1 MHVLYWE
8 MPLSLFI
15 YARLHVRTL
24 QCFTIV
30 FAAGSDPDYFAN
42 LTEVEKSLVAVVV
55 GNTYISE
62 EIEIK
67 VRRCPDGFHYY
78 LKPPKT
84 RPAVYCFGELF
95 SSCK

>member
-1 MHVLYWE
+1 MFKFYIL
-8 MPLSLFI
+8 
-15 YARLHVRTL
+15 
-24 QCFTIV
+24 

-42 LTEVEKSLVAVVV
+42 LTVDEKSLVAVVV
-55 GNTYISE
+55 GNTYSSE

-84 RPAVYCFGELF
+84 RPAAYGFCEL
-95 SSCK
+95 